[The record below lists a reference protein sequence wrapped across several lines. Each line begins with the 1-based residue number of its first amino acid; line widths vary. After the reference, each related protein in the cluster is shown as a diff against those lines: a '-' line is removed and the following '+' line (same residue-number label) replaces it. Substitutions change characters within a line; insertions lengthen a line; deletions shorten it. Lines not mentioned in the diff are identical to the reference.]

1 MELVLLEYNWQHQK
15 RMVLGSFITENML
28 LANLTNIRYSITYI
42 TVAQKPSYIASEKG
56 F

>member
-1 MELVLLEYNWQHQK
+1 MTAAKKNGVREVHP
-15 RMVLGSFITENML
+15 SFITENML
-28 LANLTNIRYSITYI
+28 LANLPNIRYAITYI